1 MCKLEV
7 IILVLDEQLLGG
19 MKQIKRWSLDTDL
32 GGAWPCPTY
41 LLLLASGIG
50 QASVVHSLSP
60 ADWKRQVSYANEAVS
75 FLFLFFF
82 SSPLFYKVPHSQL
95 VLPGWGG
102 VHDTPTCNLND
113 LKSWLLSQSP
123 SA

>member
-7 IILVLDEQLLGG
+7 IILVLDEQL
-19 MKQIKRWSLDTDL
+19 KQIKRWSLDTDL

-82 SSPLFYKVPHSQL
+82 PPLSFTRSH
-95 VLPGWGG
+95 
-102 VHDTPTCNLND
+102 TPN
-113 LKSWLLSQSP
+113 
-123 SA
+123 